1 MASRLSESASK
12 TPRHRS
18 SCLGCTN
25 GSIFMYIHK
34 NARSVKQYSSLNP
47 TQDVPSGD
55 HYHLMSTECF
65 PKRHANVRF
74 LANFLTEPGIS
85 IKRSQ
90 TRISAKAQRKVGRM
104 IKIARAF
111 GLMPFTM
118 MVTIQLWKILMRI
131 TSLMIIITIVFQLI
145 PTQRRTPF

>member
-1 MASRLSESASK
+1 MASGLSESASK
-12 TPRHRS
+12 TPRQRS

-34 NARSVKQYSSLNP
+34 NARSVKQYSSLTL
-47 TQDVPSGD
+47 TQ
-55 HYHLMSTECF
+55 
-65 PKRHANVRF
+65 NVRF
-74 LANFLTEPGIS
+74 LANFLTESGII

-90 TRISAKAQRKVGRM
+90 TCISAKAQRKVGRM

-131 TSLMIIITIVFQLI
+131 TSLMIMITLVFQFI

>member
-1 MASRLSESASK
+1 MASGLSESASK
-12 TPRHRS
+12 TPRQRS

-34 NARSVKQYSSLNP
+34 NAWSVKQYSSLTP

-55 HYHLMSTECF
+55 HYHLMSIECF

-74 LANFLTEPGIS
+74 RANFLTEPGII

-90 TRISAKAQRKVGRM
+90 TRSSAKAQRKVGRM

-118 MVTIQLWKILMRI
+118 M
-131 TSLMIIITIVFQLI
+131 LI

>member
-1 MASRLSESASK
+1 MASGLSESASK
-12 TPRHRS
+12 TPRQRS

-34 NARSVKQYSSLNP
+34 NAWSVKQYSSLTP
-47 TQDVPSGD
+47 TQ
-55 HYHLMSTECF
+55 
-65 PKRHANVRF
+65 NVRF
-74 LANFLTEPGIS
+74 RANFLTEPGII

-90 TRISAKAQRKVGRM
+90 TRSSAKAQRKVGRM

-118 MVTIQLWKILMRI
+118 MVTIPF
-131 TSLMIIITIVFQLI
+131 VFGKTVEDLDEDYKFDDYDYTRL
-145 PTQRRTPF
+145 PVDTNAKEDPVLDL